1 MIDFSKPY
9 GTITGDFPAR
19 YLQDGKYFD
28 VHGKEI
34 DSEPTE
40 ENVQDSESSE
50 IDTSES
56 VARPGNLGQA
66 KNDVLKALISQA
78 GQEWTD
84 RKSAIAWLKENG

>member
-34 DSEPTE
+34 DSEP
-40 ENVQDSESSE
+40 SE